1 MFIICQINL
10 TLSPTPAADGNAR
23 RHIFYLAMFN
33 KNVTF
38 YLQEFDARLSNTPYV
53 VDGNADGG
61 TISYHADA

>member
-1 MFIICQINL
+1 MFIICQIYL
-10 TLSPTPAADGNAR
+10 TLSPTPADDGNAR
-23 RHIFYLAMFN
+23 RHISILAIFN

-38 YLQEFDARLSNTPYV
+38 NLQEFDVRLLNTPYV